1 MGKINFNSSE
11 ESRKY
16 LSRFIKLLVQLL
28 LMQKKKKT
36 WWLAWDGRSEY
47 FFFWK
52 HIWIIHYEQ
61 KNHLVGWCTNSFEQ
75 FLLHHGSTKHLLN
88 KETLSWWEICFQ
100 EKVNEKPIMYNIWLL
115 TKRWTRTITVANII
129 LEVTTTYNTAWLLI
143 KCKSAKFGQE
153 HLSPPCIFAYY
164 ILLLKTIKEYSR
176 LD

>member
-16 LSRFIKLLVQLL
+16 LSRFIKLLLLL
-28 LMQKKKKT
+28 LMQKKEKKT
-36 WWLAWDGRSEY
+36 WGLAWDGRSE
-47 FFFWK
+47 FFLWK

-61 KNHLVGWCTNSFEQ
+61 KDIHKPSLRLMYQ
-75 FLLHHGSTKHLLN
+75 FLWAIPSTPWSTKHLLN
-88 KETLSWWEICFQ
+88 VETLSWWEICFQ

-153 HLSPPCIFAYY
+153 HLSPPCIFAYSTY
-164 ILLLKTIKEYSR
+164 DYF
-176 LD
+176 